1 MLLTR
6 LHRCLSACGLFIHKR
21 VYDGIDEGGG
31 ILGAIIKFEVDEEIL
46 HLAQQLLES
55 QNRTLDDACREL
67 VEQLAEQQ
75 ARLAHDAWVT
85 KQVDKAF
92 EKIDSGRA
100 VFIEHSAA
108 MAMFEERKTKIRQ
121 G

>member
-1 MLLTR
+1 M
-6 LHRCLSACGLFIHKR
+6 
-21 VYDGIDEGGG
+21 D
-31 ILGAIIKFEVDEEIL
+31 AIIEFQVNEETQL
-46 HLAQQLLES
+46 LAQQFLES
-55 QNRTLDDACREL
+55 QNRTLDDECRAL
-67 VEQLAEQQ
+67 VEQLAEQQQ

-108 MAMFEERKTKIRQ
+108 MAMFEERKAKIRQ

>member
-1 MLLTR
+1 M
-6 LHRCLSACGLFIHKR
+6 
-21 VYDGIDEGGG
+21 D
-31 ILGAIIKFEVDEEIL
+31 AIIEFEVDEEIL
-46 HLAQQLLES
+46 HLAQQFLES

-75 ARLAHDAWVT
+75 RSKLSHDAWVT

-108 MAMFEERKTKIRQ
+108 MAMFEERKAEIR
-121 G
+121 

>member
-1 MLLTR
+1 M
-6 LHRCLSACGLFIHKR
+6 
-21 VYDGIDEGGG
+21 D
-31 ILGAIIKFEVDEEIL
+31 AIIEFEVDEEIL
-46 HLAQQLLES
+46 HLAQQFLES

-75 ARLAHDAWVT
+75 RSKLSHDAWVT

-108 MAMFEERKTKIRQ
+108 MAMFEERKAKIR
-121 G
+121 